1 MADNPYLTARLHEGK
16 NPTRIL
22 LTRTLDLSSDLNLF
36 SSDAKTI
43 VFNSVKSEELDNISF
58 VKIDWNNKVLAILNY
73 CYQHAISS
81 IIIEGGTN
89 TIYNFMNCNMWENP
103 IIQEN
108 LSKLEQIG
116 YNICNPEEGFLACG
130 YNGNGRLCSVDKI
143 FDKSVEILNSKK
155 KLLNKNEFEFCI
167 NTNLNLVLENIEKSH
182 KTNWLTSKYKD
193 LILSLQN
200 YIHPTIDFKIF
211 SIELYDKNTKE
222 LISGEIGYKINS
234 TYTSLTGFSS
244 TNKKYNNWGKLQLVL
259 LGKYLE
265 KENFSFWNL
274 GHPYMQYKFDLGAI
288 TYKRKDFL
296 KRWLAEV
303 LKID

>member
-1 MADNPYLTARLHEGK
+1 MSEKSVVYFLTFEDIKDK
-16 NPTRIL
+16 NIL
-22 LTRTLDLSSDLNLF
+22 FNHIYANENSNFYISDDLSKDFYINQALCGFIS
-36 SSDAKTI
+36 T
-43 VFNSVKSEELDNISF
+43 SVTLENEFYLVPEIQF
-58 VKIDWNNKVLAILNY
+58 EYAILD
-73 CYQHAISS
+73 
-81 IIIEGGTN
+81 
-89 TIYNFMNCNMWENP
+89 F
-103 IIQEN
+103 EN
-108 LSKLEQIG
+108 LHISKK
-116 YNICNPEEGFLACG
+116 
-130 YNGNGRLCSVDKI
+130 V
-143 FDKSVEILNSKK
+143 K

-200 YIHPTIDFKIF
+200 YIHPTINFKIF

-222 LISGEIGYKINS
+222 LISGEIGYKIHS